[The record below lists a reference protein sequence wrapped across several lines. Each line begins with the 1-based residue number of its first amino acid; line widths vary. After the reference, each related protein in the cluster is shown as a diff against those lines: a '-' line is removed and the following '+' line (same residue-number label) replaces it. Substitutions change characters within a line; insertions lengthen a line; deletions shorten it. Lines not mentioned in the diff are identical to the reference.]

1 VSGINLD
8 TVEQKSSSSGDEI
21 SPNINGSFINSPKM
35 GEEEDDDEIK
45 KITKTEIKIM
55 QTLELKGDY
64 YSLAFYGQFL
74 DTDDE
79 ELSAH
84 NSAEKKKIKKPKQRK
99 NSKVLMPPTR
109 EQQIE

>member
-1 VSGINLD
+1 MSGINLD
-8 TVEQKSSSSGDEI
+8 TVEEKSSSSGDDI
-21 SPNINGSFINSPKM
+21 NPNINESFTNSPGM
-35 GEEEDDDEIK
+35 GEEESEDEIR
-45 KITKTEIKIM
+45 KITKTEIKVV

-84 NSAEKKKIKKPKQRK
+84 NCAEQNKIKIPKERK
-99 NSKVLMPPTR
+99 KSFLSK
-109 EQQIE
+109 

>member
-1 VSGINLD
+1 
-8 TVEQKSSSSGDEI
+8 
-21 SPNINGSFINSPKM
+21 M
-35 GEEEDDDEIK
+35 GEEENDDEIK
-45 KITKTEIKIM
+45 KITKTEIKVI

-84 NSAEKKKIKKPKQRK
+84 NCAE
-99 NSKVLMPPTR
+99 
-109 EQQIE
+109 